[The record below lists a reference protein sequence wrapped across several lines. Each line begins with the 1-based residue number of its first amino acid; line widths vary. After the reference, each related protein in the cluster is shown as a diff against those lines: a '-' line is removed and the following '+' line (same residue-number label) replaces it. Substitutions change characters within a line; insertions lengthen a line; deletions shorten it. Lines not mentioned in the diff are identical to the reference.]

1 MLENIIFCIK
11 FFFNFLLLKFCIIS
25 ENKFDKNIKKL
36 LIDAGPIFIKM
47 SQPIISKN
55 LLSNMSDF
63 LDEVY
68 NKEEISYIEINN
80 KKYKVSKD
88 LQNKSGSIANIY
100 LIENFQ
106 YNNIIYKNAIVKK
119 PINNYLEKLDIS
131 LNKIDSLIKLL
142 KFMIKLK
149 IFNNIKNH
157 TIDIKSNIK
166 TIKNLNFDKIKNELK
181 KNFLIQF
188 DCLKESYN
196 QSVFYRIFKN
206 IENINVPRL
215 YYADNDI
222 IVMEY
227 LKGDNLLNYVHN
239 NLNNIDNIKQIK
251 DIFINI
257 LFLMYNNNLFHGDF
271 HYGNILIDDSEFISI
286 NLLDFGL
293 VTKLTDNEL
302 VYIQDIIKNKNF
314 NIEQDDINNFR
325 TCLSLFYFYYTYKRL
340 KKILNKKDDKNS
352 LYISN
357 GSIKKI
363 FESTQVI

>member
-119 PINNYLEKLDIS
+119 PINNYLEKLD
-131 LNKIDSLIKLL
+131 
-142 KFMIKLK
+142 
-149 IFNNIKNH
+149 
-157 TIDIKSNIK
+157 
-166 TIKNLNFDKIKNELK
+166 
-181 KNFLIQF
+181 
-188 DCLKESYN
+188 
-196 QSVFYRIFKN
+196 R
-206 IENINVPRL
+206 
-215 YYADNDI
+215 
-222 IVMEY
+222 
-227 LKGDNLLNYVHN
+227 
-239 NLNNIDNIKQIK
+239 
-251 DIFINI
+251 
-257 LFLMYNNNLFHGDF
+257 LFHQYF
-271 HYGNILIDDSEFISI
+271 VFLQ
-286 NLLDFGL
+286 
-293 VTKLTDNEL
+293 K
-302 VYIQDIIKNKNF
+302 QD
-314 NIEQDDINNFR
+314 
-325 TCLSLFYFYYTYKRL
+325 C
-340 KKILNKKDDKNS
+340 
-352 LYISN
+352 
-357 GSIKKI
+357 
-363 FESTQVI
+363 

>member
-1 MLENIIFCIK
+1 
-11 FFFNFLLLKFCIIS
+11 
-25 ENKFDKNIKKL
+25 
-36 LIDAGPIFIKM
+36 
-47 SQPIISKN
+47 
-55 LLSNMSDF
+55 
-63 LDEVY
+63 
-68 NKEEISYIEINN
+68 
-80 KKYKVSKD
+80 
-88 LQNKSGSIANIY
+88 
-100 LIENFQ
+100 
-106 YNNIIYKNAIVKK
+106 
-119 PINNYLEKLDIS
+119 
-131 LNKIDSLIKLL
+131 
-142 KFMIKLK
+142 
-149 IFNNIKNH
+149 
-157 TIDIKSNIK
+157 
-166 TIKNLNFDKIKNELK
+166 
-181 KNFLIQF
+181 
-188 DCLKESYN
+188 
-196 QSVFYRIFKN
+196 
-206 IENINVPRL
+206 
-215 YYADNDI
+215 
-222 IVMEY
+222 
-227 LKGDNLLNYVHN
+227 N